1 MQSKKLLL
9 NESPLPPISLLNKIK
24 KGNIDA
30 LKAAKLL
37 LENSSISEDTVVLF
51 DEMYLQKCVEYCRGE
66 FFGSNINNEL
76 YKSIVWF
83 MIIGL
88 KENVPYV
95 VQAAPVTFINSELL
109 KDELLNYLELLVTG
123 GFNVRAVICDKISAF
138 TKLILQFGED
148 NECWFI
154 NFQSQKV
161 YLFTT
166 PSILSKMLEITCLAK
181 NGLYFHNST
190 FSSLMM
196 ML

>member
-9 NESPLPPISLLNKIK
+9 DESPLPPISLLNKIK

-83 MIIGL
+83 IIIGL
-88 KENVPYV
+88 KENVQYV

-123 GFNVRAVICDKISAF
+123 GFNVRAVTCDKISAF
-138 TKLILQFGED
+138 TKLIL
-148 NECWFI
+148 
-154 NFQSQKV
+154 
-161 YLFTT
+161 
-166 PSILSKMLEITCLAK
+166 
-181 NGLYFHNST
+181 
-190 FSSLMM
+190 
-196 ML
+196 